1 MRIYRNTAYVKKKKK
16 IARAAS
22 LFGFLLLG
30 STFFLAFQP
39 KYMVIAYAILFT
51 GFIIFN
57 FGMQQ
62 LGLWSRR
69 PRNDEAIDYVLGGLP
84 EAKYTMIHFSR
95 AGKRVIGHLL
105 VHPGGLLAIITREL
119 PGKVTYNG
127 KRWRK
132 TGVGVTRF
140 FSMSGPQLGNPTMD
154 VDADVAA
161 LEAFFREKNIAVD
174 IYPAIVFLND
184 RAELDIDD
192 SVEMPIMMADV
203 LPAFVRELEPDA
215 AFSNADRDA
224 LIALLTSEPGFEKPV
239 VRPTRRPVKVKA
251 RSKPAAKPKGDA
263 A

>member
-1 MRIYRNTAYVKKKKK
+1 MRVYRNTAYVKKKKK

-22 LFGFLLLG
+22 LVGFLLLG

-39 KYMVIAYAILFT
+39 KFMVIAYAILFT
-51 GFIIFN
+51 GFIVFN

-62 LGLWSRR
+62 LGMWSRK
-69 PRNDEAIDYVLGGLP
+69 PRNDEALDNVLGGLP

-95 AGKRVIGHLL
+95 SGKRVVDHLL
-105 VHPGGLLAIITREL
+105 VHPGGLLAIIAREL

-140 FSMSGPQLGNPTMD
+140 FAMSGPQLGNPTMD
-154 VDADVAA
+154 SDADVAG
-161 LEAFFREKNIAVD
+161 LEAFLRERNIAVD
-174 IYPAIVFLND
+174 IYPAIVFLNS
-184 RAELDIDD
+184 RAELDIDE
-192 SVEMPIMMADV
+192 SVELPIMMADV

-215 AFSNADRDA
+215 AFKTADRDA
-224 LIALLTSEPGFEKPV
+224 LVALLTAEPGFEKPE
-239 VRPTRRPVKVKA
+239 VRPTKRPVKVKA
-251 RSKPAAKPKGDA
+251 RTKPAAKPKGDA